1 MQQSA
6 DPVVAEFQRFF
17 QPHQTIGD
25 ELVGDD
31 RRAHRVLPEALQVEL
46 ALLRFHQAVDH
57 LHLLGDGAHLLH
69 TKAGDDLLQS
79 PFRGAAAGTGE
90 RITCNSFMTVAGS
103 VHRTRSSWAGVV
115 LGSFTMRMMRMTI
128 SGKVGK
134 VLMLRR
140 QRSTCCCIVLYGSS
154 STLWNRLPTPPFLED
169 VTYGAL

>member
-1 MQQSA
+1 M
-6 DPVVAEFQRFF
+6 
-17 QPHQTIGD
+17 TI
-25 ELVGDD
+25 
-31 RRAHRVLPEALQVEL
+31 
-46 ALLRFHQAVDH
+46 
-57 LHLLGDGAHLLH
+57 
-69 TKAGDDLLQS
+69 
-79 PFRGAAAGTGE
+79 
-90 RITCNSFMTVAGS
+90 AGS

-134 VLMLRR
+134 VLMLPR